1 MTTMMMTQ
9 AYPVALERIQKWRH
23 MSGVKR
29 QKFFVMP
36 LHFLALQVG
45 LQLVD
50 LVTLL

>member
-1 MTTMMMTQ
+1 MMMTQ

-23 MSGVKR
+23 MSGVK
-29 QKFFVMP
+29 
-36 LHFLALQVG
+36 LLALQVG